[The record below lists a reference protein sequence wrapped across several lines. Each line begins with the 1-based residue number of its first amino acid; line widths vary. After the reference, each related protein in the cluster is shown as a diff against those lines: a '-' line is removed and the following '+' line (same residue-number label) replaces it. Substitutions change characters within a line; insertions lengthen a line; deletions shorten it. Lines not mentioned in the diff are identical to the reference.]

1 MKIGILTFHRAINYG
16 AVLQCYALKETLS
29 SLGHDVYVIDYRQ
42 PYVEENDRHRF
53 TTNERISLLLG
64 FHLRSFLNYNKEKK
78 KRCARQSRFDH
89 FLNAYFKTTEP
100 CDLASI
106 PKDFDAIVVG
116 SDQVWNSKICNRID
130 PVYWGAF
137 ERRPETKLI
146 SYAASTTLADLT
158 GHWGNGIPERMMS
171 FDKVSVREKDIADF
185 INSKQILSE
194 PALQVLDP
202 SLLADAAIW
211 DKLDCSAKNGT
222 EDDYVLYFGA
232 RACKHRPNVLREKAE
247 RFAKI
252 IGGARVCTID
262 FDNDSPELFIQKFRR
277 AKAVFTSSFHGVAF
291 SLVFNRRLFAVK
303 YGDEQDL
310 RYVNLLRLVG
320 GESCLI
326 DSTEDKETYKEVE
339 FSEINENLRKLR
351 TTSINFLKEI

>member
-53 TTNERISLLLG
+53 TTNERIRFLLG

-78 KRCARQSRFDH
+78 KRCARQLRFDH

-100 CDLASI
+100 CGLASI

-116 SDQVWNSKICNRID
+116 SDQVWNSKICNGID

-158 GHWGNGIPERMMS
+158 KHWGNGIPERMMS

-211 DKLDCSAKNGT
+211 DKLDCSAKKW
-222 EDDYVLYFGA
+222 D
-232 RACKHRPNVLREKAE
+232 
-247 RFAKI
+247 
-252 IGGARVCTID
+252 
-262 FDNDSPELFIQKFRR
+262 RR
-277 AKAVFTSSFHGVAF
+277 RLCAVFWCTSLQTSPQC
-291 SLVFNRRLFAVK
+291 VK
-303 YGDEQDL
+303 GK
-310 RYVNLLRLVG
+310 
-320 GESCLI
+320 S
-326 DSTEDKETYKEVE
+326 
-339 FSEINENLRKLR
+339 
-351 TTSINFLKEI
+351 